1 MRMMTVL
8 KASALALAATLMVG
22 CGERVEVPPGH
33 VGKIMTKDGYQ
44 DNLIPTS
51 KLRLPACIT
60 YCDRLVVL
68 NATDRAYVEEMT
80 ILIPEDKLNI
90 NVAIKATLSVDPS
103 KTDALFNKLPQTPQT
118 DYFSVID
125 GQAIYTTYGQQ
136 VLQAEVRAYLTK
148 FTISEIASNNE
159 RINAELGARLTKV
172 MSERTPF
179 KVSYVGMTKIAY
191 PKIITDAQENAAK
204 RREAI
209 QQEEAQLQV
218 SKVQLERELQEARL
232 QREIE
237 KEKATTEAI
246 KQRTVAETITPQYLR
261 MKELEIEQT
270 KADKW
275 DGRQP
280 QTLVTGSG
288 ASNSLIMDMR
298 K

>member
-1 MRMMTVL
+1 MKFMNML
-8 KASALALAATLMVG
+8 KVGALALAATLMVG
-22 CGERVEVPPGH
+22 CGERVEIPPGY

-44 DNLIPTS
+44 EALIPTS
-51 KLRLPACIT
+51 KLRLPACFT

-68 NATDRAYVEEMT
+68 NATDRAYVEDMQ
-80 ILIPEDKLNI
+80 ILIPEDKLNV
-90 NVAIKATLSVDPS
+90 NVSVKATLSVDPA
-103 KTDALFNKLPQTPQT
+103 KTADLFNKLPQTPQT
-118 DYFSVID
+118 DYFSIID

-148 FTISEIASNNE
+148 FTIAEIASNNE
-159 RINAELGARLTKV
+159 KINAELGQRLTKV
-172 MSERTPF
+172 MAERTPF
-179 KVSYVGMTKIAY
+179 RVNYVGMTKIAY
-191 PKIITDAQENAAK
+191 PQIITDAQENAAK

-261 MKELEIEQT
+261 MKELEIEQL
-270 KADKW
+270 KAEAW
-275 DGRQP
+275 DGKLP
-280 QTLVTGSG
+280 TTIMGTNVPM
-288 ASNSLIMDMR
+288 IMDM
-298 K
+298 KKQ